1 MPSVPSIDQL
11 VNDLAR
17 VTGILV
23 RRVRAE
29 HPHEISIP
37 HAQAMSRLAEEGA
50 MTTADLA
57 RAESVKPQSM
67 GQTLAALEQE
77 GLVARQ
83 RHPTDGRQVLFNLT
97 RKGAELRQ
105 ANKLAKRQWLS
116 TRIAELSP
124 DERRTLAAAVE
135 IIWRITQ

>member
-1 MPSVPSIDQL
+1 
-11 VNDLAR
+11 
-17 VTGILV
+17 
-23 RRVRAE
+23 
-29 HPHEISIP
+29 
-37 HAQAMSRLAEEGA
+37 